1 MKVRTV
7 IRLLEE
13 HGFHFVRQRGSHRRF
28 VGEVDGQTHYVTV
41 AGKEGDDISQ
51 PTLHAIRRQSGL
63 PADVFR

>member
-28 VGEVDGQTHYVTV
+28 VGDVGGQKRYVTV
-41 AGKEGDDISQ
+41 AGSEGDEISK

-63 PADVFR
+63 SADLFR

>member
-28 VGEVDGQTHYVTV
+28 VGTVGGETRYVTV
-41 AGKEGDDISQ
+41 AGKEGDEISK
-51 PTLHAIRRQSGL
+51 PTLHAMRRQSGL
-63 PADVFR
+63 PADLFR

>member
-1 MKVRTV
+1 MKVRSV

-28 VGEVDGQTHYVTV
+28 VGEVRGQTRLVTV
-41 AGKEGDDISQ
+41 AGKEGDEISK

-63 PADVFR
+63 PSDLFR